1 MSDLLSLLSLGS
13 AAISA
18 QNTGISVATNNVANA
33 NTVGYS
39 RQRADLDALEAAPL
53 VGGVR
58 SGSPDRFQDNLLYG
72 RIQTAAGSLA
82 MSQAFADALSE
93 LESGLASGGATID
106 EQVGALFSKL
116 SVASAGPTDSSSR
129 NAVVAA
135 ARDLVSGIQRRSADV
150 AAARKD
156 ADARI
161 RDGAVSATALA
172 KQLAA
177 ANTAVARSNDP
188 TQRDHRDQVAK
199 QLGQLVGGQ
208 ARIDPDGQMRY
219 VLDGGGVL
227 VDGGRAASLAATP
240 DPTSGYARLEVVDGA
255 ARRDVTSAIGSG
267 ALGASLQLRD
277 HIAAAASTKLDQL
290 AYDVTT
296 SMNATHTANAGLDGV
311 GGRPMFAPI
320 AQVAG
325 AAGQMAVDPALA
337 ADSNLLALGA
347 PGAGPG
353 DNQGALALFAIAAR
367 PVASGGTRTL
377 GESAL
382 DVVSGVALAAA
393 DAKGSAKRD
402 GLVSEHLAGLR
413 DSLAGVDPQ
422 EELTNLARFE
432 HASSAMVKFVT
443 TIDGMLGSLIY
454 KLLNRSNQP

>member
-13 AAISA
+13 AAIAA
-18 QNTGISVATNNVANA
+18 QNTGISVAANNVANA

-39 RQRADLDALEAAPL
+39 RQRADLESLQAAPL

-72 RIQTAAGSLA
+72 RVQTAAGSLA

-93 LESGLASGGATID
+93 LESGLATGGATLD

-116 SVASAGPTDSSSR
+116 SVASAAPTDSSSR
-129 NAVVAA
+129 DSVVSA
-135 ARDLVSGIQRRSADV
+135 ARDLVAGIQRRAADV
-150 AAARKD
+150 ASARKE

-161 RDGAVSATALA
+161 RDGATSATALA

-177 ANTAVARSNDP
+177 SNTAVAKSNDP
-188 TQRDHRDQVAK
+188 TQRDHRDQIAK

-227 VDGGRAASLAATP
+227 VDGGRAAALAATP
-240 DPTSGYARLEVVDGA
+240 DPTTGLAHLEVVDGA

-267 ALGASLQLRD
+267 ALGASLRVRD
-277 HIAAAASTKLDQL
+277 HIAADVGTKLDQL

-296 SMNATHTANAGLDGV
+296 SMNAVHTANAGLDGV
-311 GGRPMFAPI
+311 SGRPMFAPI

-325 AAGQMAVDPALA
+325 AAGAMALDPALA
-337 ADSNLLALGA
+337 ADSKLLALGA
-347 PGAGPG
+347 AGAGPG
-353 DNQGALALFAIAAR
+353 DNRGALALFAIAAK

-393 DAKGSAKRD
+393 DAKDSATRD
-402 GLVSEHLAGLR
+402 GLISDHLAGLR
-413 DSLAGVDPQ
+413 DSLAGVDTQ

-432 HASSAMVKFVT
+432 HASTAMAKFVT
-443 TIDGMLGSLIY
+443 TIDGMLGSLIDQ
-454 KLLNRSNQP
+454 L